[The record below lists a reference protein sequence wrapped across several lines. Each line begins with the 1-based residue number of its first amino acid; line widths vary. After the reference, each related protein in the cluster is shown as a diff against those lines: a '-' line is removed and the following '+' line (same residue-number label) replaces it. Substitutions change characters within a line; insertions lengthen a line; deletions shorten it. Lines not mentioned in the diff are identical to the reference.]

1 MQNSI
6 IVITIFALAA
16 LGSCG
21 SKNQRKDAASDAQK
35 QSELTNNQEQAR
47 LWKEANK
54 QGLEKVPQPDQPVQ
68 LRQQPGVANTA
79 VQTKAAPLPQGL
91 QGGISIVTLP
101 QLSGDYEKAF
111 TSGVRVRSV
120 EGERIELELGGQG
133 VLSFYARARGGP
145 LRIKPGEEAQLDL
158 RYRDDPFNRREIVAL
173 RLTGGDG
180 VVSALDTGD
189 KPVTLTIPLFQLVA
203 TQSGT
208 PEKDLMSVVVT
219 VGGERQTLSPGQ
231 LVEFSKA
238 GIMVGIVGSH
248 AVTGERVN
256 AMEGPPYALNI
267 VAWPS
272 K

>member
-6 IVITIFALAA
+6 IVITLFALAA

-21 SKNQRKDAASDAQK
+21 SKTQRKDAASDGQK

-91 QGGISIVTLP
+91 QGGISIVALP

-120 EGERIELELGGQG
+120 EGERIELDLGGQG

-145 LRIKPGEEAQLDL
+145 LRIKSGDEAQLDL

-173 RLTGGDG
+173 RLADGDG
-180 VVSALDTGD
+180 VVSALDSSD
-189 KPVTLTIPLFQLVA
+189 KPVTLTIPLFQLTARQLRPTERYHMDVEV
-203 TQSGT
+203 S
-208 PEKDLMSVVVT
+208 
-219 VGGERQTLSPGQ
+219 VGGETQILKPGQ
-231 LVEFSKA
+231 LVEFSRA
-238 GIMVGIVGSH
+238 GITVGIVGSN
-248 AVTGERVN
+248 VFTGEAAN
-256 AMEGPPYALNI
+256 AAEGPPYALNI
-267 VAWPS
+267 VAWPTR
-272 K
+272 